1 MMTQNQTDE
10 ESKLISIPEIEKAI
24 KSFEKELEAC
34 KERIQKLLKSE
45 NPAKG
50 IYFAQEIFESKRDKL
65 RLEVEITSRK
75 NKINR
80 IKLGTT
86 EL

>member
-1 MMTQNQTDE
+1 MMTQNQTEE
-10 ESKLISIPEIEKAI
+10 ESKLISIPEIEEAI

-34 KERIQKLLKSE
+34 KERIQELLKSE
-45 NPAKG
+45 NPAEG